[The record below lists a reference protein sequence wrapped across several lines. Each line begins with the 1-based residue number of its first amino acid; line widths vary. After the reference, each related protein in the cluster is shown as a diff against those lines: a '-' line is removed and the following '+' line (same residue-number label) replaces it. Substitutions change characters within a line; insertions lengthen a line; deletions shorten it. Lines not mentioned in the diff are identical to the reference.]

1 MEKDNN
7 KTENLLRTALSKEV
21 KYIIAIIGFVA
32 TVGVPFYTIKQDVAL
47 NKTKSLFCPY

>member
-1 MEKDNN
+1 MGKDNN
-7 KTENLLRTALSKEV
+7 KTESLLRSALSKEV

-47 NKTKSLFCPY
+47 KKQKH

>member
-32 TVGVPFYTIKQDVAL
+32 TVGVPFTPL
-47 NKTKSLFCPY
+47 NKMLL